1 MAAMP
6 REELSTVAV
15 VGETRAVPERCLH
28 QQEPGVWCLAPERH
42 KRLNAHAWNTCAS
55 NTYAS
60 AQDWFSSPARADLC
74 ISMLLASGRRGRK
87 AGAGDGPGGSQ
98 LLSGGSPHRE
108 GLTHMRT
115 EFRPFP
121 TLCLSGFCERRCFWS
136 LTNGR
141 QVLAAQMSSNL

>member
-1 MAAMP
+1 M
-6 REELSTVAV
+6 AV

-87 AGAGDGPGGSQ
+87 AGAGDRERSWGEPAAFRWLVSQGGVDTHA
-98 LLSGGSPHRE
+98 HRVQ
-108 GLTHMRT
+108 
-115 EFRPFP
+115 
-121 TLCLSGFCERRCFWS
+121 CLSGFCERRCFWS